1 MTTVLLRTPNWTG
14 GAPAPLPWT
23 EALAVPARPGRDD
36 LATALGTPGLSRL
49 VVAGTDADLAAV
61 VLRLLRTERLAEV
74 AVAYLPA
81 AGWSGRSSG
90 VAAVWGLPTEPGAA
104 ALLAVRGEPE
114 PVPLVRDDVGGVLL
128 GHGELHPVRGV
139 VYCDDQLVLR
149 GQAGRLH
156 AIPAV
161 PDGVGVRVARIGVL
175 GLRTVSAV
183 GRAVQVGCLSATVVS
198 DGVEHP
204 RPVTRWTWYRHT
216 EPLRLVRGVVVG
228 PPTP

>member
-1 MTTVLLRTPNWTG
+1 
-14 GAPAPLPWT
+14 
-23 EALAVPARPGRDD
+23 
-36 LATALGTPGLSRL
+36 
-49 VVAGTDADLAAV
+49 VAGTDADLAAV

-81 AGWSGRSSG
+81 TGSSGRSSG
-90 VAAVWGLPTEPGAA
+90 VAAVWGLPTDPDGA
-104 ALLAVRGEPE
+104 ALLAAHGEPE

-128 GHGELHPVRGV
+128 GRGELRPMRGV

-149 GQAGRLH
+149 GQAGRLD
-156 AIPAV
+156 AIPAI

-175 GLRTVSAV
+175 GLRSASAL

-216 EPLRLVRGVVVG
+216 QPLRLVRGL
-228 PPTP
+228 PA